1 MRAARRDIEERIAA
15 ALDPERRARFEAL
28 AAEGP
33 GGNAQNGT
41 PGRVYVLGEDGAP
54 TPVAVRLGVTDGST
68 TEILAGD
75 VREGAG
81 IVTGGGPRAQAGAE
95 PAPTRPRGPRLF

>member
-1 MRAARRDIEERIAA
+1 
-15 ALDPERRARFEAL
+15 LDRERRARFEAL
-28 AAEGP
+28 AAEGR

-54 TPVAVRLGVTDGST
+54 EPVAVRLGVTDGST
-68 TEILAGD
+68 TEIVAGD
-75 VREGAG
+75 LRAGAG
-81 IVTGGGPRAQAGAE
+81 IVIGGGPRAQAGAE